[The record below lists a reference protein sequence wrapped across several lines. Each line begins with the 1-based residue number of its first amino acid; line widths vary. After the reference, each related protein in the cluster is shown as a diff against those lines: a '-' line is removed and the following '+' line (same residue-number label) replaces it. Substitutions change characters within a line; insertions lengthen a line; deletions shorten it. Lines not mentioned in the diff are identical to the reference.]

1 MSMAAASSRFGSPRR
16 RRVLA
21 VAVSLVAFGAAACA
35 SMAPR
40 TFDVSQARLQ
50 ELISRRFPVKK
61 RLLEAIEISVG
72 SPRLTLQPESNRIAV
87 EMALNAGN
95 DGVVSSNMTGSLRV
109 SEGLRFEPSDN
120 TVRLVDVHVERFVLD
135 GLPPAWQ
142 RELDRLGR
150 PLAKAL
156 LDDQVLYALRP
167 QDIAGLEDFGV
178 RPGDLRVTDSGLRI
192 TLLPND
198 R

>member
-1 MSMAAASSRFGSPRR
+1 
-16 RRVLA
+16 
-21 VAVSLVAFGAAACA
+21 
-35 SMAPR
+35 
-40 TFDVSQARLQ
+40 
-50 ELISRRFPVKK
+50 
-61 RLLEAIEISVG
+61 
-72 SPRLTLQPESNRIAV
+72 
-87 EMALNAGN
+87 
-95 DGVVSSNMTGSLRV
+95 MTGSLRV
-109 SEGLRFEPSDN
+109 TEGLRFEASDN
-120 TVRLVDVHVERFVLD
+120 TVRLVDVHVERFVID

-142 RELDRLGR
+142 RELDRIGK

-156 LDDQVLYALRP
+156 LDDAVLYALRP

>member
-1 MSMAAASSRFGSPRR
+1 M
-16 RRVLA
+16 L
-21 VAVSLVAFGAAACA
+21 LVAFGAAACA

-40 TFDVSQARLQ
+40 TVDVSQARLQ
-50 ELISRRFPVKK
+50 ELIARRFPVKR
-61 RLLEAIEISVG
+61 RLLEAIDITVD
-72 SPRLTLQPESNRIAV
+72 SPHLTLQPESNRIAV
-87 EMALNAGN
+87 DLLLDAGNAGAAT
-95 DGVVSSNMTGSLRV
+95 SNMTGSLRV
-109 SEGLRFEPSDN
+109 TEGLRFEASDN
-120 TVRLVDVHVERFVLD
+120 TVRLVDVHVERFVID
-135 GLPPAWQ
+135 GLPLAWQ
-142 RELDRLGR
+142 RELDRVGK

-156 LDDQVLYALRP
+156 LDDAVLYALRP